1 MSIWGRVI
9 GGAAGFALGGP
20 IGAILGVMA
29 GGAFDRRS
37 KSKSSFN
44 FNRINNNQKQQIFTL
59 SFIILA
65 AKLAKSDGIVS
76 DDEIRAFKEKFKVP
90 KSEIPKVAKIFN
102 EAKKDAYGYKQ
113 IAKQVGDLFSANK
126 ILLEELLKNLFYIA
140 ASDGKVSISEIDFLR
155 SISKSFKFSEKDF
168 QRIFQ
173 SNLKNSESDPYKIL
187 GVNRSST
194 DNEIRKKWI
203 KLNKEHHPDNL
214 IAKGMPKEFIKQSN
228 KELAAINIA
237 YDKIKEIRGISWYL
251 KIYPSI
257 ILVKFIKKLDHLLIK
272 FQIL

>member
-1 MSIWGRVI
+1 MI
-9 GGAAGFALGGP
+9 
-20 IGAILGVMA
+20 
-29 GGAFDRRS
+29 
-37 KSKSSFN
+37 SS
-44 FNRINNNQKQQIFTL
+44 
-59 SFIILA
+59 ILA
-65 AKLAKSDGIVS
+65 KTSMSPLADACDSNLSPAPKLIG
-76 DDEIRAFKEKFKVP
+76 
-90 KSEIPKVAKIFN
+90 
-102 EAKKDAYGYKQ
+102 
-113 IAKQVGDLFSANK
+113 FSITTVESAGTST
-126 ILLEELLKNLFYIA
+126 
-140 ASDGKVSISEIDFLR
+140 ASSNFLR

-237 YDKIKEIRGISWYL
+237 YDKIKEIRGIS
-251 KIYPSI
+251 
-257 ILVKFIKKLDHLLIK
+257 
-272 FQIL
+272 